1 MAYPMLPSDP
11 PRTRGPALR
20 HVPTYRR
27 LAAVFLTSVGLAA
40 LASQPARAAD
50 GILTVKSP
58 VATAEV
64 YVDGQNLGPVPVTKF
79 LAPGPHAVRVVADN
93 YDPYVRKVDIG
104 DGKKVE
110 LNAVLMEG
118 TGTAE
123 FVGGGTGARL
133 SVDGKDRGLL
143 PMRLSDLTPGTHDWV
158 VSAPKLEPAEGTLEF
173 VKGKNY
179 LIDVKLRSATGV
191 FVVESTPAGASVT
204 LDGKPVGTTPL
215 RLEGVKPGVHGVVVQ
230 GEGRAAVVR
239 SVDTT
244 DGSRG
249 EVNATL
255 PKAGAVLKVTTGS
268 PNATVSLNGA
278 SIGQGASVKF
288 GPVEKGKS
296 QLVIEVD
303 GTQVADTVSI
313 PGSGTLLLRR
323 AGTEIERQK
332 PLAQRWGFWAAVGG
346 GAAVA
351 AGAGVATAVAV
362 QPEPLPSGDTVVTLP

>member
-1 MAYPMLPSDP
+1 MANPMPSSLPPRPTGVASP
-11 PRTRGPALR
+11 AAPRTRR
-20 HVPTYRR
+20 I
-27 LAAVFLTSVGLAA
+27 AAVFLTLLGAVALAA
-40 LASQPARAAD
+40 HPAHAAD

-58 VATAEV
+58 VAAAEV

-118 TGTAE
+118 VGTAE

-133 SVDGKDRGLL
+133 AVDGKDRGQL
-143 PMRLSDLTPGTHDWV
+143 PMRLTDLTPGSHTWTV
-158 VSAPKLEPAEGTLEF
+158 TAPKLEPAQGTLEF

-191 FVVESTPAGASVT
+191 FVVDSTPAGAAVT
-204 LDGKPVGTTPL
+204 LDGKAVGVTPL
-215 RLEGVKPGVHGVVVQ
+215 RLEGVTPGVHGVVVQ
-230 GEGRAAVVR
+230 AEGRAAVVR

-278 SIGQGASVKF
+278 PIGQGASVRF

-296 QLVIEVD
+296 QLAIDVD
-303 GTQVADTVSI
+303 GTRVADTVSV
-313 PGSGTLLLRR
+313 PGSGTVLLHR
-323 AGTEIERQK
+323 AGSAIEIQK
-332 PLAQRWGFWAAVGG
+332 PLTQRWGFWAAMGG
-346 GAAVA
+346 GVAAA